1 MIQKKIDKLYSDFI
15 AKRTYARW
23 IEEAKKRESWE
34 GSVGRYF
41 NYTDSHVPD
50 SLKDE
55 WNNAQ
60 RLVTFKEVMPSM
72 RGLWS
77 AGPALE
83 ENNLALYNC
92 AYIAMDEKE
101 KFAEMLYILMH
112 GTGVGFSVE
121 RQFIGLL
128 PEVPTLVEADVCL
141 IIEDSKLG
149 WKAAYDNCI
158 LNLYSGYIPNFDY
171 SEIRPK
177 GARLKTFGG
186 RASGHE
192 PLKQLIEYTI
202 RIFKNAQG
210 RKLNSLEV
218 HDLCCMIANCVVVGG
233 VRRSA
238 CISFSNLSDQRLK
251 HAKDGMFWQENPQRS
266 MANNSIAYT
275 EKPDSAIFMEEWL
288 NLLRSGSG
296 ERGIFN
302 TEAARRKANKM
313 GRMEGEVRA
322 NPCFTGNMR
331 LLTESGYKSF
341 YELEGQTNIK
351 IKAIDGTITEGKV
364 WCSGVKD
371 TVAVSYRNPDYATIT
386 CTPDHVFML
395 ADGTEC
401 EAKDLKGKRSKV
413 FYKMKTYFDR
423 IPFMA
428 GFIQGDGNTGRLNS
442 LTHKGM
448 EVFIGVKDLDVAKLL
463 NAEVVGTKWYS
474 VEAKDIAEYYNLSA
488 ESLPTRDFPNYTWKS
503 KEELLN
509 FLSGLW
515 SANGCVI
522 KGKRVSFKATNKNL
536 VLYLQELL
544 NKELKIS
551 SYITTNKVK
560 EVKFSNGTY
569 ECKESYDLN
578 IGKHKDIITFAE
590 NISFAQEYKRIDLDT
605 LITLKSPI
613 VSSVTANG
621 ISKVFDFTEPKFH
634 WGVVEGVIV
643 HNCVEALL
651 LDRQL
656 CNLTETVVRP
666 TDNVDTLKEKI
677 RAAVLIGCV
686 QATYTNFPNVSP
698 KWKDNCE
705 AERLIGVSLTGTCDS
720 PLLRKVNDSTREL
733 LASLKEYAYECA
745 KEFAKELGINVPKQI
760 TLTKPSGTVSQ
771 LVNCAS
777 GLHPRY
783 ADYYIRRVRVNVKD
797 PIARLLKDKG
807 VPCNPEVGQTWEECN
822 TIVFD
827 FPMKSPRGSINRHM
841 WTAIE
846 QLEYWKMFNQYWCDG
861 NPSVT
866 IYVKEDEWVGVGAW
880 VYQNWSQVCGLS
892 FLPYDGGN
900 YQLAPYEEVT
910 AEKYHEA
917 TRLFSKLN
925 IDLDSELDQYEQ
937 DDNTEGAKTYACVGG
952 VCEI

>member
-23 IEEAKKRESWE
+23 LEDEKKRESWE

-41 NYTDSHVPD
+41 NYTGSKVPT

-101 KFAEMLYILMH
+101 KFGEMLYILMH

-128 PEVPTLVEADVCL
+128 PEVPMLVYADTGMT
-141 IIEDSKLG
+141 ISDSKLG
-149 WKAAYDNCI
+149 WKDAYDSCI
-158 LNLYSGYIPNFDY
+158 RQLYNGYIPDFDY
-171 SEIRPK
+171 SQIRPK
-177 GARLKTFGG
+177 GTRLKTFGG

-238 CISFSNLSDQRLK
+238 CVSFSNLSDQRLK
-251 HAKDGMFWQENPQRS
+251 HAKDGMFWQENPQRA

-302 TEAARRKANKM
+302 AEAARKKANKM

-322 NPCFTGNMR
+322 NPC
-331 LLTESGYKSF
+331 
-341 YELEGQTNIK
+341 
-351 IKAIDGTITEGKV
+351 
-364 WCSGVKD
+364 
-371 TVAVSYRNPDYATIT
+371 
-386 CTPDHVFML
+386 
-395 ADGTEC
+395 
-401 EAKDLKGKRSKV
+401 
-413 FYKMKTYFDR
+413 
-423 IPFMA
+423 
-428 GFIQGDGNTGRLNS
+428 
-442 LTHKGM
+442 
-448 EVFIGVKDLDVAKLL
+448 
-463 NAEVVGTKWYS
+463 
-474 VEAKDIAEYYNLSA
+474 
-488 ESLPTRDFPNYTWKS
+488 
-503 KEELLN
+503 
-509 FLSGLW
+509 
-515 SANGCVI
+515 
-522 KGKRVSFKATNKNL
+522 
-536 VLYLQELL
+536 
-544 NKELKIS
+544 
-551 SYITTNKVK
+551 
-560 EVKFSNGTY
+560 
-569 ECKESYDLN
+569 
-578 IGKHKDIITFAE
+578 
-590 NISFAQEYKRIDLDT
+590 
-605 LITLKSPI
+605 
-613 VSSVTANG
+613 
-621 ISKVFDFTEPKFH
+621 
-634 WGVVEGVIV
+634 
-643 HNCVEALL
+643 VEALL

-656 CNLTETVVRP
+656 CNLTEVVVRP
-666 TDNVDTLKEKI
+666 SDTVDSLKEKI
-677 RAAVLIGCV
+677 RAAVLIGCI
-686 QATYTNFPNVSP
+686 QATYTDFPNVSP
-698 KWKDNCE
+698 KWKENCE
-705 AERLIGVSLTGTCDS
+705 AERLLGVSLTGTCDS
-720 PLLRKVNDSTREL
+720 PLLRKVNEATKEL
-733 LASLKEYAYECA
+733 LSSLKDYAHDCA

-771 LVNCAS
+771 LVNSAS

-783 ADYYIRRVRVNVKD
+783 ADYYIRRVRVNIKD

-807 VPCNPEVGQTWEECN
+807 VPCNPEVGQNWEDCN
-822 TIVFD
+822 TLVFD

-880 VYQNWSQVCGLS
+880 VYNNWNQVCGLS
-892 FLPYDGGN
+892 FLPHDGGN

-917 TRLFSKLN
+917 TKLFSKLN
-925 IDLDSELDQYEQ
+925 IDLDVELDRYEQ

-952 VCEI
+952 VCEL